1 MLLARVMRSF
11 WLAAALPLVV
21 ADWQFKSRSDLAP
34 PRLNITIPATTDVEK
49 GYLFVAP
56 FAGFP
61 DKAGEMHGPRQAAP
75 YIFRDDGELVWS
87 GYGYYSIWSTNFQKA
102 RWKGKDVLFSFEG
115 DHNAGYGHGH
125 GHTTIL
131 DQHYETIRELRAGN
145 HKLTDKHEFHVINE
159 ETALIQIYQ
168 PVPADLTR
176 WGAGLEQQWIV
187 DSLFQEL
194 DIETGELLFEWSS
207 LEHVLPDEA
216 ILPINPGQ
224 AGSGYN
230 SSDAWDYFHI
240 NSVDKD
246 SDGNYLI
253 SARDACSVHKING
266 TTGEIIWRL
275 AGKKSDFT
283 LGPNA
288 DFCFQHH
295 ARFASRDGDKEVIS
309 LYDNAAHGTEDGRGR
324 EVHTHPFS
332 QGKVL
337 EVDTATWTASVV
349 QAFQPPDG
357 LLSKSQGSTQLL
369 PNGNVIVN
377 WGSEGALTEFRSDG
391 TPIFHAYMDSGSLGE
406 GVENYRGFR
415 YNWTGLPNETPALV
429 SFANDDG
436 TTMYVSWNGDTETKV
451 WRFYNVVDEYGSR
464 EFLGESKRNGF
475 ETSLVVNHV
484 KLDTVSAEAVGANGR
499 ILGSTGIAKTKG
511 EIIPASSSAL
521 QQLVVQDVAQ
531 PQVQLPEKSNWK
543 EHMILKINR
552 FNNY

>member
-1 MLLARVMRSF
+1 MRSL
-11 WLAAALPLVV
+11 WLAAALPFVA

-34 PRLNITIPATTDVEK
+34 PRLNITIPAAADVEK

-75 YIFRDDGELVWS
+75 YILQDDGELVWS

-168 PVPADLTR
+168 PVPADLTQ
-176 WGAGLEQQWIV
+176 WGARPGQQWIV

-266 TTGEIIWRL
+266 TSGEIIWRL
-275 AGKKSDFT
+275 AGKKSDFS

-295 ARFASRDGDKEVIS
+295 ARFVSREGDKEVIS
-309 LYDNAAHGTEDGRGR
+309 LYDNAAHGTEDGRGH

-332 QGKVL
+332 QGKII

-377 WGSEGALTEFRSDG
+377 WGSEGALTEFRPDG
-391 TPIFHAYMDSGSLGE
+391 TPIFHAYMDSGFLGD

-415 YNWTGLPNETPALV
+415 YNWTGLPNEAPAIV
-429 SFANDDG
+429 SLENEQG
-436 TTMYVSWNGDTETKV
+436 TTIYVSWNGDTETKV

-464 EFLGESKRNGF
+464 EFLGESKRTGF
-475 ETSLVVNHV
+475 ETSLALSGI
-484 KLDTVSAEAVGANGR
+484 KLSAVSAEAIGVNGR
-499 ILGSTGIAKTKG
+499 ILTSTGIAKTKT
-511 EIIPASSSAL
+511 EILPASPPAVHS
-521 QQLVVQDVAQ
+521 LVDDVGSTSQAQ
-531 PQVQLPEKSNWK
+531 IAEKSNW
-543 EHMILKINR
+543 EQYMVLKINR
-552 FNNY
+552 FHMT